1 MFALGHSTRPIEE
14 LVEMLWA
21 NGVRTLVDIRT
32 VPRSRT
38 NPQFNVDVLGRTLAR
53 VGVEHLH
60 LPALGGLRR
69 ARKDSPNA
77 AWRNPSFRG
86 YADYMLTEDFAQ
98 GLEALREV
106 ALHGPRRKQVAT
118 RYDKRDPASALYGTC

>member
-1 MFALGHSTRPIEE
+1 MMGMPRRARGWGGVQVFALGHSTRTLEE

-38 NPQFNVDVLGRTLAR
+38 NPRFNVDVLGRTLAQ
-53 VGVEHLH
+53 VGVVHLH

-77 AWRNPSFRG
+77 AWRNLSFRG
-86 YADYMLTEDFAQ
+86 YADDMLTEDFAQ
-98 GLEALREV
+98 GLEAL
-106 ALHGPRRKQVAT
+106 
-118 RYDKRDPASALYGTC
+118 